1 MSLVVMGGNVYSNAS
16 WASCS
21 VAGKITHPVT
31 FYYAEEIQIDSSLPL
46 YSNLGNFRIQTT
58 TTVKDI
64 LSCTNNDP
72 KIVFAPDR
80 PLHSPGIYET
90 GISGIGMKVSFI
102 GPYLSGEAPATF
114 QLSDTEVELPN
125 YLISFITLIKIG
137 YIPTGGQI
145 SPGSMSKGQ
154 VVNYGN
160 LLVWNEFLERP
171 LTVKLNR
178 PTCVTNTPHFTVN
191 LGDVSLSDFN
201 AGGRTTPKNFSIDL
215 NCSGGSFSTD
225 VYVTLSD
232 ANNPANATRQ
242 LGLSPDSKAQ
252 GIALEVNNRLGLVSF
267 GPDLEGLGNPGQWL
281 DGATGVGSFSIPL
294 SVNYVR
300 LPGPI
305 KGGTANSG
313 VTYTLN
319 YD

>member
-1 MSLVVMGGNVYSNAS
+1 MTMVIMAGISFSYTS
-16 WASCS
+16 WATCS
-21 VAGKITHPVT
+21 VAGDITQPSSYHSAT
-31 FYYAEEIQIDSSLPL
+31 ELQIDSSAAIGETLGTFRFQTLRPGSAAIVTCTDENPL
-46 YSNLGNFRIQTT
+46 LTFTSHY
-58 TTVKDI
+58 
-64 LSCTNNDP
+64 P
-72 KIVFAPDR
+72 MA
-80 PLHSPGIYET
+80 SPGVFHTEIP
-90 GISGIGMKVSFI
+90 GIGMTITNIVLGGSLPFTFNTPENPYEIGAYFI
-102 GPYLSGEAPATF
+102 YIITF
-114 QLSDTEVELPN
+114 VKT
-125 YLISFITLIKIG
+125 G
-137 YIPTGGQI
+137 YIASGGQI
-145 SPGSMSKGQ
+145 PAGPI
-154 VVNYGN
+154 VRAHLENVGN
-160 LLVWNEFLERP
+160 LQVLDGL
-171 LTVKLNR
+171 LTVPITLELLR

-242 LGLSPDSKAQ
+242 LGLSPDSTAQ
-252 GIALEVNNRLGLVSF
+252 GIALEVNNRLGLLSF

-281 DGATGVGSFSIPL
+281 DGATGVGSYSIPL